1 MPRRWIDV
9 LKSFSRKRSHDS
21 PRMCRSC
28 LWLSA
33 KFSAVGGVLKPRL
46 SQTNLAITFH
56 ITAFCHRYQFGLNE
70 DRFNDILWWNCAK
83 LLANIAIHRLF
94 MRSLDKSWARGNIH
108 CESSCWWL
116 YYGDLKYFFHSSKRN
131 ILLRLWWTISQS
143 DQQHTFTTATSAEK
157 VHQSTT
163 RRLVFRVPCL
173 SHYRRYLQSWVV
185 CLSRFPRLFAHS
197 VI

>member
-21 PRMCRSC
+21 PRMCSSC
-28 LWLSA
+28 LLLSA
-33 KFSAVGGVLKPRL
+33 KFSTAGGSSKPRL

-94 MRSLDKSWARGNIH
+94 MGSLDKS
-108 CESSCWWL
+108 CEETFAAKVRVDDFITGIWNTFPIL
-116 YYGDLKYFFHSSKRN
+116 QRETFFFVYDGQSPRAISN
-131 ILLRLWWTISQS
+131 TPLQRLPRQK
-143 DQQHTFTTATSAEK
+143 K

-173 SHYRRYLQSWVV
+173 SHYRRY
-185 CLSRFPRLFAHS
+185 
-197 VI
+197 